1 LRLGPNEFKNIKT
14 KTPPED
20 LPDPKDLF

>member
-1 LRLGPNEFKNIKT
+1 MGPNEFKNIKT